1 MEMILSKNSTK
12 VGSLFGR
19 LLEREYPQLNQPS
32 FVISLD
38 DLLNWSF
45 WPSFIK
51 TFSKFFMTAV
61 CSTVTMLPAKTAEN

>member
-1 MEMILSKNSTK
+1 MEMLLRKNSTK
-12 VGSLFGR
+12 VGNLFGR
-19 LLEREYPQLNQPS
+19 LLEKKYPQLNQS
-32 FVISLD
+32 GFMISLD

-51 TFSKFFMTAV
+51 IFSKFFMTAV